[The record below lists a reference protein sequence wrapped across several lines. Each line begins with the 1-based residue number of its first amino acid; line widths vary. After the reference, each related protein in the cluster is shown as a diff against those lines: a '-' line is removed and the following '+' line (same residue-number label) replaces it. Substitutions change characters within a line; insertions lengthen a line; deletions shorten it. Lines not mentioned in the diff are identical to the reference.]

1 MMSLDLFLSALA
13 LVACLACGLVAG
25 VFFAFSAF
33 VMKALARIAPSEGIA
48 AMQSINVVVLNV
60 WFLSLFLGTAAIC
73 VVALVV
79 SLLRWSESGMAWMLA
94 GGLLYLAGTVLVT
107 IACNVPRNE
116 ALAKIAPSP
125 VGLPGTTSGPRPRSL
140 RRRASARSSHAKPTG
155 AKDSASAFPEHRSE
169 PIKHA
174 CPAAL
179 DAARLLQRGPFL
191 DQGQLASSALRDDFN
206 AYANF
211 PLR

>member
-116 ALAKIAPSP
+116 ALAKVAPS
-125 VGLPGTTSGPRPRSL
+125 
-140 RRRASARSSHAKPTG
+140 
-155 AKDSASAFPEHRSE
+155 E
-169 PIKHA
+169 
-174 CPAAL
+174 PAA
-179 DAARLLQRGPFL
+179 
-191 DQGQLASSALRDDFN
+191 
-206 AYANF
+206 ANF
-211 PLR
+211 WARYVAGWTAWNHVRTAAALAAAACFGAVLAR